1 MDRLD
6 LLATIPLRQLDV
18 VYQVRAKVF
27 QAAIR
32 LTNDADLSAQIAAQF
47 SDLARHLQD
56 WTAEPRALFWF
67 DKQGSD
73 TMFRI
78 DFCFDDWIAEP
89 DHFLVGGLHLSAVHE
104 DGRFTLTRSYRVRAG
119 LDVMAEQD
127 TIVHILTDKTREEL
141 FADLNA
147 KNSELQKE
155 IEERK
160 AAEENVL
167 QTQRELVAKEKLA
180 ALGGLVAG
188 IAHEINTPVG
198 IGVTAASHLSE
209 SIRDFA
215 TLYKSGSMRRSDL
228 ESFLASAQESNVMVE
243 ENLQRASRLIR
254 SFKEVAVDQTADD
267 EREFMLRDYAEQV
280 IISLGPKLRQRP
292 IDISLDGIDPSLRL
306 MTTPG
311 PMSQILTNLI
321 MNSLIHGFDAE
332 QPGHITI
339 TAHKRDGALELV
351 YTDDGKGI
359 AAEHMAKIF
368 EPFFTTKRSHGGSG
382 LGMHL
387 IYNIVTKKYSGTIKC
402 DSTPGHGVTFRM
414 MFPQLFSE

>member
-1 MDRLD
+1 MDRLS
-6 LLATIPLRQLDV
+6 LLATIPLQNLDAI
-18 VYQVRAKVF
+18 YQVRAKVF
-27 QAAIR
+27 QAAMT
-32 LTNDADLSAQIAAQF
+32 LTRDTDLSAQIAAQF
-47 SDLARHLQD
+47 SDLARSLHQ
-56 WTAEPRALFWF
+56 WTYEPRALFFF
-67 DKQGSD
+67 DSRGRDKLL
-73 TMFRI
+73 RI
-78 DFCFDDWIAEP
+78 EFCFDEWIAEP
-89 DHFLVGGLHLSAVHE
+89 ENFLVGGLYLNAVHE
-104 DGRFTLTRSYRVRAG
+104 LDRYSLVRNYRVSAA
-119 LDVMAEQD
+119 LDSPLARDV
-127 TIVHILTDKTREEL
+127 IVHILTDKTREEL

-147 KNSELQKE
+147 KNTELQKE

-160 AAEENVL
+160 AAEESVL
-167 QTQRELVAKEKLA
+167 QAQRELVAKEKLA

-209 SIRDFA
+209 AIREFT

-228 ESFLASAQESNVMVE
+228 ETFLGSAQESNVMVE

-280 IISLGPKLRQRP
+280 IISLKPKLRQRP
-292 IDISLDGIDPSLRL
+292 VEISLDGIDPSLRL

-321 MNSLIHGFDAE
+321 VNSLVHGFDPE
-332 QPGHITI
+332 QAGHITI
-339 TAHKRDGALELV
+339 SARNLNGTLELV
-351 YTDDGKGI
+351 YADDGKGI

-414 MFPQLFSE
+414 TFPQMFNE